1 MATAKPRKSPTSK
14 PNTKVKK
21 KQISKS
27 AKNPKKLQKKSVS
40 SNNIPKNPVVSAV
53 RSRSS
58 KRTKQ
63 PVQQVRKK
71 LLIVAGLVIVMGI
84 VATVIAQKTNSSNP
98 KDTYAQAV
106 VSWQKTSLRPVLQ
119 QVKAV
124 KFSDLV
130 LTNPSLATDPQIT
143 AIIGRCTTVKAVQDS
158 LSKLA
163 VPELTKSMLRSAGVN
178 VDSAQR
184 QQLQLQASL
193 SSYRRTANSGLNEI
207 ISYCNFAGKNAQV
220 ATRQIADEAALQSAK
235 VKKGA
240 STSVTNADG
249 STSTTSCNFDDGCI
263 PTEPNAL
270 KVYIGAYTT
279 ARQDYTAS
287 LYALYGGEN
296 NSCPL
301 TDLQPVCTVY
311 ASLKV
316 RAIAVRQVFISA
328 VSSSTNTATDPAII
342 SADAAITA
350 YDSASASQILSLYE
364 KTFPKVDTQAAD
376 YARVNETAL
385 LKKYE
390 AVLSNLSFK
399 N

>member
-1 MATAKPRKSPTSK
+1 MATAKLRKSPNAK
-14 PNTKVKK
+14 PNTKAKK
-21 KQISKS
+21 KQFSKP
-27 AKNPKKLQKKSVS
+27 ANNPKKLQKKSIS
-40 SNNIPKNPVVSAV
+40 SNNISKNPAVSAA

-58 KRTKQ
+58 KRAKQ

-71 LLIVAGLVIVMGI
+71 LLMVAGLVIVIGI
-84 VATVIAQKTNSSNP
+84 VATVIAQNTNSSNP
-98 KDTYAQAV
+98 KDSYAQAV
-106 VSWQKTSLRPVLQ
+106 VSWKKTSLRSVVQ
-119 QVKAV
+119 QIKVV
-124 KFSDLV
+124 EFSDLM

-143 AIIGRCTTVKAVQDS
+143 AITGRCTTLKAVQDS

-178 VDSAQR
+178 ADSAQQ

-249 STSTTSCNFDDGCI
+249 STTTTSCNFDDGCI
-263 PTEPNAL
+263 PTELNAL
-270 KVYIGAYTT
+270 KVYISAYTT

-311 ASLKV
+311 ASLKA
-316 RAIAVRQVFISA
+316 RATAVRQVFISA
-328 VSSSTNTATDPAII
+328 VSSSTNTATDPAIS

-350 YDSASASQILSLYE
+350 DDSASTSQILTSYE

-376 YARVNETAL
+376 YARVNETTL

-390 AVLSNLSFK
+390 AALSNLSFK